1 MSMAAYTMPPAN
13 GDWLELLFPI
23 VLMVVYGAAAVGKAF
38 MARAKQKDQQA
49 ESASR
54 SDVPERSAPRFK
66 PLDQAARSRQQ
77 TPPQRTLPYARTA
90 SRSSGLP
97 SEPSYADQ
105 EARRRADQERQQQIE
120 QRRLRHIE
128 ALRRQQLQRKQ
139 YMQRQQQIQQQ
150 ASQSVK
156 AAQTVGQR
164 VLRSPGSVSKTPQ
177 EALRQARTGKP
188 VGVGAAAARP
198 AAGKEPPQVR
208 PAIRQEPIEAGG
220 SSAAELRRMLQKR
233 GSLRTAFVLKE
244 ILDLPMA
251 LRDG

>member
-1 MSMAAYTMPPAN
+1 MAAYTMPPAN

-23 VLMVVYGAAAVGKAF
+23 VLMVVYGAATVGKAF

-49 ESASR
+49 ETTSGAAMS
-54 SDVPERSAPRFK
+54 ERSKPQYK
-66 PLDQAARSRQQ
+66 PLDEAVRPRQQ
-77 TPPQRTLPYARTA
+77 APPQRTLPYARTA
-90 SRSSGLP
+90 SRTSGP
-97 SEPSYADQ
+97 PAEPSYADQ
-105 EARRRADQERQQQIE
+105 AARRRADQERQQQIE
-120 QRRLRHIE
+120 QRRLRQIE

-150 ASQSVK
+150 ALQSVK

-164 VLRSPGSVSKTPQ
+164 LLRSPGSVSKTPQ

-188 VGVGAAAARP
+188 VGAAAARP
-198 AAGKEPPQVR
+198 AAGKEPPRVR
-208 PAIRQEPIEAGG
+208 PEIRQEPIEAGG
-220 SSAAELRRMLQKR
+220 STEAELRRMLRKR

>member
-1 MSMAAYTMPPAN
+1 MAAYTMPPAN

-54 SDVPERSAPRFK
+54 ADVPERSAPRYK
-66 PLDQAARSRQQ
+66 PLDEAARPRQQ
-77 TPPQRTLPYARTA
+77 TPQQRTLPYARTA
-90 SRSSGLP
+90 SRSSGMP

-120 QRRLRHIE
+120 QRRLRQIE

-164 VLRSPGSVSKTPQ
+164 FLRSPGSVSKTPQ
-177 EALRQARTGKP
+177 EALRQARTGRP
-188 VGVGAAAARP
+188 VGAAAARP
-198 AAGKEPPQVR
+198 DVGKAPPRVR
-208 PAIRQEPIEAGG
+208 PEIRQEPIVAGG
-220 SSAAELRRMLQKR
+220 STEAELRRMLQKR